1 MLTPGKTRVQGLAFA
16 SFLVI
21 FSCFVS
27 KSVSI
32 PSECLTQT
40 RSDLNSKRWY
50 FLCLL
55 QGPGDSGQLMRV
67 IPDWSEGDLDEYT
80 RMIYTMGS
88 LPSRRNL
95 LPLKLRVDLIQQS
108 SHMSQR
114 QLAAAFGISKTQ
126 VFAIL
131 KKKEEILQMYEKT
144 KAKEAQDTD
153 KLPSWLIRQ
162 LSKMNFNS
170 GQI

>member
-1 MLTPGKTRVQGLAFA
+1 
-16 SFLVI
+16 
-21 FSCFVS
+21 
-27 KSVSI
+27 
-32 PSECLTQT
+32 
-40 RSDLNSKRWY
+40 
-50 FLCLL
+50 
-55 QGPGDSGQLMRV
+55 MRV

-131 KKKEEILQMYEKT
+131 KKKEEILQMYEIT

-153 KLPSWLIRQ
+153 KLPS
-162 LSKMNFNS
+162 
-170 GQI
+170 